1 MIVMESTCTT
11 ENDRLWGL
19 ELSPVGVFAPVPTGE
34 VDAEV
39 TAESLDARDAMKIPI
54 LEPQAP
60 SVALAAW
67 AASTSVDVTK
77 GGAGSGDA
85 ATVLWHRD
93 TIRLRQPAEEEPRCN
108 YSPDVPL
115 AEPRGGVMRRDW
127 GVVFARSTIVP
138 G

>member
-1 MIVMESTCTT
+1 MESTCTT

-60 SVALAAW
+60 SVALATW
-67 AASTSVDVTK
+67 AASTSVDVTE

-93 TIRLRQPAEEEPRCN
+93 TMVANRLRQCSLLRR
-108 YSPDVPL
+108 SQDVTTPPMFHWPSHGE
-115 AEPRGGVMRRDW
+115 A
-127 GVVFARSTIVP
+127 
-138 G
+138 